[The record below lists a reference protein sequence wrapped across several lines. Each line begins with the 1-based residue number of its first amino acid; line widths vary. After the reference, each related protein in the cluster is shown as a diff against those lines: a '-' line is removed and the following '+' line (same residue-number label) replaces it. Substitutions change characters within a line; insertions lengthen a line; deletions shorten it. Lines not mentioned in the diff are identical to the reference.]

1 MRPGLLALPLIALLT
16 LGMATNAHAAR
27 PTRGDSTSP
36 SVQEQYELGVRY
48 MNRGY
53 YTKAIETFNRIRN
66 YYRDDPHSVKAE
78 LALADVYYKKNEWDQ
93 ARLAYDDFMRMHPRH
108 EDLDYVI
115 YQIGLTLYRKAPKA
129 AGRDQTWTRQ
139 AVNTWSGFEGRF
151 PESEHQEEVQ
161 EMLSECRERLARKE
175 LLIARFYA
183 NPQRKAWHSVLGRVD
198 GMLRTYPSSEYVP
211 EALELKAVAHAHQGE
226 LDQAQ
231 EALGRLQ
238 TLSPDI
244 ARRTQRKL
252 DRVPPA
258 L

>member
-1 MRPGLLALPLIALLT
+1 MRPGLLALSLLVLLS
-16 LGMATNAHAAR
+16 LGSIPAQAAR
-27 PTRGDSTSP
+27 PTRGDNSGPT
-36 SVQEQYELGVRY
+36 VQEQYELGVRY

-66 YYRDDPHSVKAE
+66 YYRDDPYSVKAE
-78 LALADVYYKKNEWDQ
+78 LAIADVYYKKNEWDQ

-115 YQIGLTLYRKAPKA
+115 FRIGLTLYRKAPKA

-161 EMLSECRERLARKE
+161 EKLRECRERLAQKE
-175 LLIARFYA
+175 LTIARFYA

-198 GMLRTYPSSEYVP
+198 GLIRSYPSSDYIP
-211 EALELKAVAHAHQGE
+211 EALELKAFAHAHQGE
-226 LDQAQ
+226 AELVA
-231 EALGRLQ
+231 ETLGRLQ
-238 TLSPDI
+238 EADPELAARV
-244 ARRTQRKL
+244 ARRVERIEPEL
-252 DRVPPA
+252 
-258 L
+258 